1 MEEVSKKIDGGGQNF
16 MEWCQN
22 FMDGG
27 VEKIDGGGVE
37 KIDGGGVEKN

>member
-1 MEEVSKKIDGGGQNF
+1 MVMVKKIDREVSKKIDGGGQNF

-37 KIDGGGVEKN
+37 KN